1 MKNLYGCTFIIW
13 LVLLSIP
20 VQAELSARAI
30 LDNAR
35 DQAESAPAIRRVD
48 TNEQSTVVIYE
59 QKRVVKKPQTSVLTI
74 EIDRARN
81 LARQT
86 GTFEGKELVMLKQGE
101 KAAMKRGDGAW
112 EIPTG
117 PFEKIAKDM
126 GNLFVCE
133 IKTPETKETAPVW
146 RLADTELLDGVE
158 AFVIETEGNTA
169 VSLAQTRMTSGI
181 AQTFSG
187 DPAQRPTV
195 KVLEYSSKHWI
206 SKTGYRRLKTLQISK
221 YQLTMVAPDGKQ
233 LIEQSNTATSQYSYD
248 NIVIEIPEG
257 VEHLWH

>member
-1 MKNLYGCTFIIW
+1 LP
-13 LVLLSIP
+13 LSHYKDFT
-20 VQAELSARAI
+20 SARAEEG
-30 LDNAR
+30 LTD
-35 DQAESAPAIRRVD
+35 RRGD
-48 TNEQSTVVIYE
+48 SVVIYG

-86 GTFEGKELVMLKQGE
+86 GTFDGKELVMLKQWG

-117 PFEKIAKDM
+117 PFETIAKDM
-126 GNLFVCE
+126 GNLSVCE
-133 IKTPETKETAPVW
+133 IKTPETKETAPAW
-146 RLADTELLDGVE
+146 RLTDTELLDGVE

-169 VSLAQTRMTSGI
+169 VSLAQTRMKSGI

-206 SKTGYRRLKTLQISK
+206 SKADYRRLKTLQISK
-221 YQLTMVAPDGKQ
+221 YQLTIVAPDGKQ
-233 LIEQSNTATSQYSYD
+233 LIEQSNTTTSQYSYD